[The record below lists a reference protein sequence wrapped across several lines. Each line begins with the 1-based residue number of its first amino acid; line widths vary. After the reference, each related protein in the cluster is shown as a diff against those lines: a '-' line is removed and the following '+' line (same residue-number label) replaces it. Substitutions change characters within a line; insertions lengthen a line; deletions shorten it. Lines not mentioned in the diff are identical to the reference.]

1 MQKRDFKRP
10 NFSIDRAKRGNLAK
24 QIAFGLRTAIE
35 TGYYRPG
42 EILPPV
48 RDLAEILGVS
58 MGIAVQAVNGI
69 REAGLIS
76 PRPAVGSVVC
86 AKNRPL
92 WKGQVLIV
100 VPAGIGN
107 PDDNAVYAVLR
118 DKLTVGG
125 YLPLVAT
132 VPYVVSES
140 GRRYDFALLDSMMR
154 QQIDLVV
161 QLHDQPEIAR
171 WLSRRGVPFVR
182 YTRTAFYL
190 KNCVGA
196 VVRAVDLALADF
208 VSHCREV
215 GVKDVLEVRVWR
227 GGLSVAAALKKAGIG
242 VETLNV
248 PLADGRCT
256 AYSLS
261 KWAADDFMKRKH
273 LPELVFF
280 QDDHLTTGALLAF
293 GERGIKVPRDVKVV
307 TWANRDYGPVAIRP
321 LTRMEMDVASFGE
334 KVSSYILEY
343 FRTGIF
349 PECAAVGPKYVR
361 GESF

>member
-1 MQKRDFKRP
+1 MPPFAV
-10 NFSIDRAKRGNLAK
+10 DRSLRVGLAT
-24 QIAFGLRTAIE
+24 QVADALRNAIL
-35 TGYYRPG
+35 TGYYAPG
-42 EILPPV
+42 EVLPP
-48 RDLAEILGVS
+48 
-58 MGIAVQAVNGI
+58 I
-69 REAGLIS
+69 RELAAITGVAQVLVVRAIRMLREERLVS
-76 PRPAVGSVVC
+76 PRPHVGCVVC

-261 KWAADDFMKRKH
+261 KWAADDFMKRKR
-273 LPELVFF
+273 LPELLFF
-280 QDDHLTTGALLAF
+280 QDDHLTAGALLAF

-307 TWANRDYGPVAIRP
+307 TWANRDYGPVSIRP
-321 LTRMEMDVASFGE
+321 LTRMETDVAAFGE
-334 KVSSYILEY
+334 KMSSYILEY
-343 FRTGIF
+343 LSTGMF